1 MLPKLKSMD
10 PDCVAIVITGYA
22 TIERAVE
29 AMKRGAYDFLPK
41 PFSPNQLR
49 LIVARGLERR
59 RLVRETVELRREKEI
74 MRDNFI
80 SMVSHELRSP
90 LNAVQQ
96 NLMVITAGLGGQV
109 SDRARERLITMQS
122 RIKSL
127 ISLVNDWLNLARIES
142 GEIVSDRTPVNL
154 SGVVA
159 EALDTL
165 KPLADQAGVLLSL
178 EVADDL
184 PEINGS
190 AQALQM
196 LFTNLVHN
204 GIKYN
209 RKGGTV
215 SVELRAEGHDVTV
228 RVSDTGVGIPA
239 EKIPL
244 IFEQF
249 YRIRDE
255 GRVEGSG
262 LGLSIAR
269 NVVEAHRGTID
280 VASEVGKGTSFTV
293 RLPRDG
299 VGDDTAER
307 GKQA

>member
-1 MLPKLKSMD
+1 LYNCEDGCADNVRFGVPSAITGHRAMEEPQRILVIDDDEALQQSVRMILAGEGYLLEAAFGGESGLEKFGQFNPDIVLVDLRMPGLGGLDVLPKLKAMD

-29 AMKRGAYDFLPK
+29 AMKWGAYDFLPK

-59 RLVRETVELRREKEI
+59 RLVRETVKLRREKEI
-74 MRDNFI
+74 MRNNFI

-96 NLMVITAGLGGQV
+96 NLMVITGG
-109 SDRARERLITMQS
+109 
-122 RIKSL
+122 
-127 ISLVNDWLNLARIES
+127 
-142 GEIVSDRTPVNL
+142 
-154 SGVVA
+154 
-159 EALDTL
+159 
-165 KPLADQAGVLLSL
+165 
-178 EVADDL
+178 L
-184 PEINGS
+184 PEIKGG

-196 LFTNLVHN
+196 LFTNLIHN

-209 RKGGTV
+209 RKGGAV
-215 SVELRAEGHDVTV
+215 GVELGTEGPNVKV

-249 YRIRDE
+249 YRIK
-255 GRVEGSG
+255 
-262 LGLSIAR
+262 
-269 NVVEAHRGTID
+269 VVGIP
-280 VASEVGKGTSFTV
+280 FF
-293 RLPRDG
+293 
-299 VGDDTAER
+299 
-307 GKQA
+307 